1 MLHNSS
7 LLIKRYIIDQLDL
20 SQLGVD
26 RNVKVAAVKH
36 AEECKRGDAAVSSHT
51 DGPICNALLSKAGA
65 DFSGKLS
72 QLSVAVAFVAIGNG
86 QLFEIQ
92 SRNPSFS
99 KLGFLLFTDF
109 VQIQSYFLHI
119 QKQSVWIVLPPD
131 C

>member
-1 MLHNSS
+1 MHNSS

-20 SQLGVD
+20 SQFGAL
-26 RNVKVAAVKH
+26 RKVKFAAVKH
-36 AEECKRGDAAVSSHT
+36 AEEECHRGDAAVSSH
-51 DGPICNALLSKAGA
+51 
-65 DFSGKLS
+65 
-72 QLSVAVAFVAIGNG
+72 
-86 QLFEIQ
+86 FE
-92 SRNPSFS
+92 